1 VNIRELT
8 QLTGIAER
16 QIRYLVAERFML
28 PPTGGRAHATYGE
41 EHVAAIRRYTKLRE
55 LGFPPAAI
63 KLLLQA
69 GEGAPFPVA
78 PGVTLVI
85 NPDLLGSGANVK
97 PLLDRLTIL
106 LNDLLKEPIDADALK
121 RTAHHD

>member
-1 VNIRELT
+1 
-8 QLTGIAER
+8 
-16 QIRYLVAERFML
+16 
-28 PPTGGRAHATYGE
+28 
-41 EHVAAIRRYTKLRE
+41 
-55 LGFPPAAI
+55 
-63 KLLLQA
+63 
-69 GEGAPFPVA
+69 
-78 PGVTLVI
+78 VTLVI